1 MNDEREISL
10 IKYNI
15 LLSVLFVISV
25 FVSIV
30 ISYNQELELEGKK
43 TFFDSKTANDIVL
56 LNRLFVILI
65 VIGFLIVNY
74 YEYIIGVA
82 KNKNLKP
89 LKQQLFISILNIIA
103 AFIALYIVY
112 ENLNTN
118 FPISDIENPDI

>member
-89 LKQQLFISILNIIA
+89 LKKQLFISILNIIA

>member
-89 LKQQLFISILNIIA
+89 LKQQLFISILNIIS